1 MSWLVYGIAAT
12 NGVVYVAQNSPDTRR
27 FTASHTS
34 LSLRQFS
41 ERPWTILTHAFAHAS
56 LTHLGFN
63 MLNLVMFAPTVAASM
78 GPSRFGLLYAG
89 SAVCGGTAQL
99 YHNYLSRARDLK
111 SLGASGA
118 LSGILL
124 YHCARVPHGQ
134 TYIYVFPIQ
143 NSVLG
148 AIFLGGNAV
157 ALASG
162 ESGDAVA
169 YAEHLGG
176 GLAGAAAALLVR
188 SRVLR

>member
-12 NGVVYVAQNSPDTRR
+12 NGVVYVAQNSPE
-27 FTASHTS
+27 TARVTARHTS

-41 ERPWTILTHAFAHAS
+41 ARPWTLLTHAFAHAS

-63 MLNLVMFAPTVAASM
+63 ILNLVMFAPAIAASM

-89 SAVCGGTAQL
+89 SAVCGGAAQL
-99 YHNYLSRARDLK
+99 YHNSLSRARDLK

-118 LSGILL
+118 LSGLLL
-124 YHCARVPHGQ
+124 YHCTRVPHGE
-134 TYIYVFPIQ
+134 TYIYVFPIR

-148 AIFLGGNAV
+148 AVFLGGNAV
-157 ALASG
+157 ALASEG
-162 ESGDAVA
+162 GGQVA

-188 SRVLR
+188 SRILR